1 MIQVFFTM
9 DDYQKGLLIINRS
22 KETRVAHADIADSF
36 LSRFLGLMFK
46 RSIDKGLVLKIPPG
60 RGRRGS
66 GIHMFFM
73 RIPLDV
79 LFLDE
84 NKKVVDKIHLKP
96 WQVYN
101 PKKPAR
107 FVIELPEGTFKASKI
122 DMGDELDFT
131 CDQA

>member
-1 MIQVFFTM
+1 MEDNPNRF
-9 DDYQKGLLIINRS
+9 LIINRS
-22 KETRVAHADIADSF
+22 KGTRVGHADLADSF
-36 LSRFLGLMFK
+36 LSRFMGLMFK
-46 RSIDKGLVLKIPPG
+46 GSIEKGLVLKIPNG

-79 LFLDE
+79 MFLDDE
-84 NKKVVDKIHLKP
+84 KKVVDLVHLKP

-107 FVIELPEGTFKASKI
+107 FVIELPEGTLSSSNTEI
-122 DMGDELDFT
+122 GDELDFT
-131 CDQA
+131 CEYV

>member
-1 MIQVFFTM
+1 MP
-9 DDYQKGLLIINRS
+9 DYQKGFLIIN
-22 KETRVAHADIADSF
+22 KTNGTKVGYADMANSF
-36 LSRFLGLMFK
+36 ISRFLGLMFK
-46 RSIDKGLVLKIPPG
+46 GSIEQGLVLQIPEG

-84 NKKVVDKIHLKP
+84 EKVVVDKVHLKP

-107 FVIELPEGTFKASKI
+107 FVIELRDGTFKSSVTEI
-122 DMGDELDFT
+122 GDELDFT
-131 CDQA
+131 CEFA

>member
-1 MIQVFFTM
+1 MK
-9 DDYQKGLLIINRS
+9 DYLKGFLIINRS
-22 KETRVAHADIADSF
+22 KGTNVGHADMANTF
-36 LSRFLGLMFK
+36 LTRFMGLMFK
-46 RSIDKGLVLKIPPG
+46 GSIDRGLVLKIPEG

-79 LFLDE
+79 LFLDSR
-84 NKKVVDKIHLKP
+84 KKVVDAVYLKP
-96 WQVYN
+96 WQMYN

-107 FVIELPEGTFKASKI
+107 YVIELQEGALISSGTEI
-122 DMGDELDFT
+122 GDELDFT

>member
-1 MIQVFFTM
+1 MP
-9 DDYQKGLLIINRS
+9 DYMNGSLIVNKSKGT
-22 KETRVAHADIADSF
+22 EVGHVDMADSF
-36 LSRFLGLMFK
+36 VSRFMGLMFK
-46 RSIDKGLVLKIPPG
+46 GSIKRGLVLRIPEG

-84 NKKVVDKIHLKP
+84 EKVVVDEVHLKP
-96 WQVYN
+96 WQMYN

-107 FVIELPEGTFKASKI
+107 FVVELQKGTLKSSGTEI
-122 DMGDELDFT
+122 GDELDFT
-131 CDQA
+131 CDSA

>member
-1 MIQVFFTM
+1 MNDFL
-9 DDYQKGLLIINRS
+9 KGFLIINRS
-22 KETRVAHADIADSF
+22 KGTRVAHADLANSF
-36 LSRFLGLMFK
+36 LSRFMGLMFK
-46 RSIDKGLVLKIPPG
+46 GNIENGLVLKIPPG

-79 LFLDE
+79 IFLDE
-84 NKKVVDKIHLKP
+84 EKRVVDLINLKP

-107 FVIELPEGTFKASKI
+107 FVLELPEGTLKSSNTHI
-122 DMGDELDFT
+122 GDELDFT
-131 CDQA
+131 CDQV